1 MPLDIGLIGLPN
13 VGKSTLFNALTKGHA
28 EAANY
33 AFCTV
38 DPNVGIV
45 EVTDDRLKKLEMLVR
60 PKSCV
65 GASIRFVDIAGLVR
79 GAHQGEGLGNQF
91 LGHIREADAL
101 IHVVRCF
108 EHGEITHVDGSVDP
122 VRDIE
127 TLETEL
133 LLADLAVLDRAVEHL
148 GKVVRSNPRSTQK
161 ARIGNRGKSPR
172 NNQPGAVLAV
182 AFSNERRARF
192 AQGTPTPNHQ
202 THALSS

>member
-1 MPLDIGLIGLPN
+1 M
-13 VGKSTLFNALTKGHA
+13 
-28 EAANY
+28 
-33 AFCTV
+33 
-38 DPNVGIV
+38 
-45 EVTDDRLKKLEMLVR
+45 TDDRLKKLEMLVR

-148 GKVVRSNPRSTQK
+148 ERSSVRIRGQLKKLNWQPSKKPEKQST
-161 ARIGNRGKSPR
+161 RGSPC
-172 NNQPGAVLAV
+172 G
-182 AFSNERRARF
+182 RF
-192 AQGTPTPNHQ
+192 
-202 THALSS
+202 L